1 MKLRL
6 LVAAT
11 IAALTLTAGSVGAQ
25 DTTSEK
31 GKLSYAIGYKTGID
45 IARLQARGEQID
57 INAVIKAL
65 QDAVAKKDP
74 AVPAEQLGQSIE
86 SMQKRLAAKAKAEF
100 DKMAAENKT
109 KSDTFL
115 AQNKGKSGVKTLAS
129 GVQYRVLE
137 AGSGGAKPNQTS
149 QVQISYKGTLPDG
162 RVIVDTAQAA
172 PNQPAG
178 PVSIKVSEIP
188 LSGLREVLQMMPTG
202 ARWEVVMPGNAAYGT
217 TVEAGELA
225 NQAVVFDVKLVGV
238 K

>member
-11 IAALTLTAGSVGAQ
+11 LAALTLTAGVVAAQ

-31 GKLSYAIGYKTGID
+31 GKLSYALGYKTGID
-45 IARLQARGEQID
+45 IARLQARGEQVD
-57 INAVIKAL
+57 INTVIKAL

-74 AVPAEQLGQSIE
+74 AVPAEQLGASIE

-109 KSDTFL
+109 KSDAFL
-115 AQNKGKSGVKTLAS
+115 AQNKSKSGVKTLAS
-129 GVQYRVLE
+129 GVQYRVVE
-137 AGSGGAKPNQTS
+137 AGAGAKPTQAS
-149 QVQISYKGTLPDG
+149 QVMISFKGTLPDG

-172 PNQPAG
+172 ANQPAG
-178 PVSIKVSEIP
+178 PQSFKVSEIP
-188 LSGLREVLQMMPTG
+188 LPGLREALQMMPTG
-202 ARWEVVMPGNAAYGT
+202 ARWEVVMPANAAYGT
-217 TVEAGELA
+217 TIDAGEMA
-225 NQAVVFDVKLVGV
+225 NQAVVFDVKLVSI

>member
-11 IAALTLTAGSVGAQ
+11 LAALTLTVGTVGAQ

-31 GKLSYAIGYKTGID
+31 GKLSYAIGFKTGID

-57 INAVIKAL
+57 IATVIKAL
-65 QDAVAKKDP
+65 QDAVTKKDP

-86 SMQKRLAAKAKAEF
+86 NMQKRLAAKAKAEF

-109 KSDTFL
+109 KSDAFL

-129 GVQYRVLE
+129 GVQYRVIE
-137 AGSGGAKPNQTS
+137 AGAGAKPTQAS

-188 LSGLREVLQMMPTG
+188 LPGLREALQLMPNG

-217 TVEAGELA
+217 TIEAGEMA
-225 NQAVVFDVKLVGV
+225 NQAVVFDVKLVSF

>member
-11 IAALTLTAGSVGAQ
+11 LAALTLTVGTVGAQ

-31 GKLSYAIGYKTGID
+31 GKLSYAIGFKTGID

-57 INAVIKAL
+57 IATVIKAL

-86 SMQKRLAAKAKAEF
+86 NMQKRLAAKAKAEF

-109 KSDTFL
+109 KSDAFL

-129 GVQYRVLE
+129 GVQYRVIE
-137 AGSGGAKPNQTS
+137 AGAGAKPTQAS

-188 LSGLREVLQMMPTG
+188 LPGLREALQLMPNG

-217 TVEAGELA
+217 TIEAGEMA
-225 NQAVVFDVKLVGV
+225 NQAVVFDVKLVSF

>member
-11 IAALTLTAGSVGAQ
+11 LAALTLTAGAVAAQ

-31 GKLSYAIGYKTGID
+31 GKLSYAIGFKTGID
-45 IARLQARGEQID
+45 IARLQARGEQVD
-57 INAVIKAL
+57 INTVIKAL

-86 SMQKRLAAKAKAEF
+86 NMQKRLAAKAKAEF

-115 AQNKGKSGVKTLAS
+115 AQNKGKSGVKTLPS
-129 GVQYRVLE
+129 GVQYRVVE
-137 AGSGGAKPNQTS
+137 AGAGAKPTQAS

-172 PNQPAG
+172 GPNQPAG

-188 LSGLREVLQMMPTG
+188 LSGLREALQMMPTG
-202 ARWEVVMPGNAAYGT
+202 ARWEVVMPGSAAYGT
-217 TVEAGELA
+217 TIEAGEMA
-225 NQAVVFDVKLVGV
+225 NQAVVFDLKLVSV

>member
-11 IAALTLTAGSVGAQ
+11 LAALTLTAGAVSAQ

-45 IARLQARGEQID
+45 IARLQARGEQVD
-57 INAVIKAL
+57 INTVIKAL

-86 SMQKRLAAKAKAEF
+86 NMQKRLAAKAKAEF

-129 GVQYRVLE
+129 GVQYRVIE
-137 AGSGGAKPNQTS
+137 AGNGAKPTQAS

-178 PVSIKVSEIP
+178 PVTIKVSEIP
-188 LSGLREVLQMMPTG
+188 LSGLREALQLMPTG

-217 TVEAGELA
+217 TIEAGEMA
-225 NQAVVFDVKLVGV
+225 NQAVVFDVKLVSV

>member
-11 IAALTLTAGSVGAQ
+11 LAALTLTVGTVGAQ

-31 GKLSYAIGYKTGID
+31 GKLSYAIGFKTGID

-57 INAVIKAL
+57 IATVIKAL

-86 SMQKRLAAKAKAEF
+86 NMQKRLAAKAKAEF
-100 DKMAAENKT
+100 DKLAADNKT
-109 KSDTFL
+109 KSDAFL

-129 GVQYRVLE
+129 GVQYRVIE
-137 AGSGGAKPNQTS
+137 AGAGAKPTQAS

-188 LSGLREVLQMMPTG
+188 LPGLREALQLMPNG

-217 TVEAGELA
+217 TIEAGEMA
-225 NQAVVFDVKLVGV
+225 NQAVVFDVKLVSF

>member
-11 IAALTLTAGSVGAQ
+11 LAALTLTAGAVSAQ

-31 GKLSYAIGYKTGID
+31 GKLSYAIGFRIGMD
-45 IARLQARGEQID
+45 IAELQARGEQVD
-57 INAVIKAL
+57 VATVIKAL

-74 AVPAEQLGQSIE
+74 AVPAKQLGLSIE
-86 SMQKRLAAKAKAEF
+86 NMQTRLDARAKAAFE
-100 DKMAAENKT
+100 KMSAENKT

-115 AQNKGKSGVKTLAS
+115 AQNKAKAGVKALAS
-129 GVQYRVLE
+129 GVQYRVIE
-137 AGSGGAKPNQTS
+137 AGAGAKPTQAS
-149 QVQISYKGTLPDG
+149 QVLISYKGTLPSG
-162 RVIVDTAQAA
+162 RVIVDTDDAA

-188 LSGLREVLQMMPTG
+188 LSGLREALQMMPTG
-202 ARWEVVMPGNAAYGT
+202 ARWEVVMPATAAYGT
-217 TVEAGELA
+217 TIEAGQMA
-225 NQAVVFDVKLVGV
+225 NQAVVFDVKLVSI

>member
-1 MKLRL
+1 L

-11 IAALTLTAGSVGAQ
+11 LAALTLTAGAVSAQ

-45 IARLQARGEQID
+45 IARLQARGEQVD
-57 INAVIKAL
+57 INTVIKAL

-86 SMQKRLAAKAKAEF
+86 NMQKRLAAKAKAEF

-115 AQNKGKSGVKTLAS
+115 AQNKAKSGVKTLTS
-129 GVQYRVLE
+129 GVQYRVIE
-137 AGSGGAKPNQTS
+137 AGNGAKPTQAS

-178 PVSIKVSEIP
+178 PVTIKVSEIP
-188 LSGLREVLQMMPTG
+188 LSGLREALQMMPTG
-202 ARWEVVMPGNAAYGT
+202 ARWEVVMPGSAAYGT
-217 TVEAGELA
+217 TIEAGEMA
-225 NQAVVFDVKLVGV
+225 NQAVVFDVKLVSV

>member
-11 IAALTLTAGSVGAQ
+11 LAALTLTAGAVSAQ

-31 GKLSYAIGYKTGID
+31 GKLSYAIGFKTGID

-57 INAVIKAL
+57 IATVIKAL

-86 SMQKRLAAKAKAEF
+86 NMQKRLAAKAKAEF
-100 DKMAAENKT
+100 DKLAAENKT

-129 GVQYRVLE
+129 GVQYRVIE
-137 AGSGGAKPNQTS
+137 AGSGAKPTQAS

-178 PVSIKVSEIP
+178 PVTIKVSEIP
-188 LSGLREVLQMMPTG
+188 LPGLREALQLMPNG

-217 TVEAGELA
+217 TIEAGDMA
-225 NQAVVFDVKLVGV
+225 NQAVVFDVKLVSF

>member
-11 IAALTLTAGSVGAQ
+11 LAALTLTAGAVSAQ

-31 GKLSYAIGYKTGID
+31 GKLSYAIGFRIGMD
-45 IARLQARGEQID
+45 VAQLQARGEQVD
-57 INAVIKAL
+57 VATVIKAL

-74 AVPAEQLGQSIE
+74 AVPAEQLGLSIVN
-86 SMQKRLAAKAKAEF
+86 MQKRLAARAL
-100 DKMAAENKT
+100 AENKT

-115 AQNKGKSGVKTLAS
+115 AQNKAKAGVKTLAS
-129 GVQYRVLE
+129 GVQYRVIE
-137 AGSGGAKPNQTS
+137 AGAGAKPTQAS
-149 QVQISYKGTLPDG
+149 LVQISYKGTLPSG
-162 RVIVDTAQAA
+162 RVIVDTADAA

-188 LSGLREVLQMMPTG
+188 LSGLREALQMMPTG
-202 ARWEVVMPGNAAYGT
+202 ARWEVVMPATAAYGT
-217 TVEAGELA
+217 TIEAGEMA
-225 NQAVVFDVKLVGV
+225 NQAVVFDVKLVSI

>member
-11 IAALTLTAGSVGAQ
+11 LAALTLTAGAVSAQ

-45 IARLQARGEQID
+45 IARLQARGEQVD
-57 INAVIKAL
+57 INTVIKAL

-86 SMQKRLAAKAKAEF
+86 NMQKRLAAKAKAEF

-115 AQNKGKSGVKTLAS
+115 AQNKAKSGVKTLTS
-129 GVQYRVLE
+129 GVQYRVIE
-137 AGSGGAKPNQTS
+137 AGNGAKPTQAS

-178 PVSIKVSEIP
+178 PVTIKVSEIP
-188 LSGLREVLQMMPTG
+188 LSGLREALQMMPTG
-202 ARWEVVMPGNAAYGT
+202 ARWEVVMPGSAAYGT
-217 TVEAGELA
+217 TIEAGEMA
-225 NQAVVFDVKLVGV
+225 NQAVVFDVKLVSV

>member
-11 IAALTLTAGSVGAQ
+11 LAALTLTAGAVSAQ

-31 GKLSYAIGYKTGID
+31 GKLSYAIGFKTGID
-45 IARLQARGEQID
+45 IARLQARGEQVD
-57 INAVIKAL
+57 IATVIKAL

-74 AVPAEQLGQSIE
+74 AVPAEQLGLSIE

-100 DKMAAENKT
+100 DKLASENKT

-115 AQNKGKSGVKTLAS
+115 AQNKAKAGVKTLAS
-129 GVQYRVLE
+129 GVQYRVVE
-137 AGSGGAKPNQTS
+137 AGAGAKPTQAS
-149 QVQISYKGTLPDG
+149 QVQISYKGSLPDG

-188 LSGLREVLQMMPTG
+188 LSGLREALQMMPTG
-202 ARWEVVMPGNAAYGT
+202 ARWEVVMPGTAAYGT
-217 TVEAGELA
+217 TIDAGEMA
-225 NQAVVFDVKLVGV
+225 NQAVVFDVKLVSV

>member
-11 IAALTLTAGSVGAQ
+11 LAALTLTAGAVSAQ

-31 GKLSYAIGYKTGID
+31 GKLSYAIGFKTGID

-57 INAVIKAL
+57 IATVIKAL

-86 SMQKRLAAKAKAEF
+86 NMQKRLAAKAKAEF
-100 DKMAAENKT
+100 DKLAAENKT

-129 GVQYRVLE
+129 GVQYRVIE
-137 AGSGGAKPNQTS
+137 AGSGAKPTQAS

-188 LSGLREVLQMMPTG
+188 LSGLREALQLMPTG
-202 ARWEVVMPGNAAYGT
+202 ARWEVVMPGTAAYGT
-217 TVEAGELA
+217 TIEAGEMA
-225 NQAVVFDVKLVGV
+225 NQAVVFDVKLVSF

>member
-11 IAALTLTAGSVGAQ
+11 LAALTLTAGAVSAQ

-31 GKLSYAIGYKTGID
+31 GKLSYAIGFKTGID
-45 IARLQARGEQID
+45 IARLQARGEQVD
-57 INAVIKAL
+57 VATVIKAL

-74 AVPAEQLGQSIE
+74 AVPAEQLGLSIE
-86 SMQKRLAAKAKAEF
+86 NMQKRLAAKAKAEF
-100 DKMAAENKT
+100 DKMSTENKT

-115 AQNKGKSGVKTLAS
+115 AQNKAKAGVKTLAS
-129 GVQYRVLE
+129 GVQYRVVE
-137 AGSGGAKPNQTS
+137 AGAGAKPTQAS

-188 LSGLREVLQMMPTG
+188 LSGLREALQMMPTG
-202 ARWEVVMPGNAAYGT
+202 ARWEVVMPGTAAYGT
-217 TVEAGELA
+217 TIEAGEMA
-225 NQAVVFDVKLVGV
+225 NQAVVFDVKLVSI

>member
-11 IAALTLTAGSVGAQ
+11 LAALTLTAGAVSAQ

-31 GKLSYAIGYKTGID
+31 GKLSYAIGFKTGID

-57 INAVIKAL
+57 VATVIKAL

-100 DKMAAENKT
+100 DKLAAENKT
-109 KSDTFL
+109 KSDAFL
-115 AQNKGKSGVKTLAS
+115 AQNKAKSGVKTLAS
-129 GVQYRVLE
+129 GVQYRVIE
-137 AGSGGAKPNQTS
+137 AGAGAKPTQAS

-188 LSGLREVLQMMPTG
+188 LPGLREALQLMPNG

-217 TVEAGELA
+217 TIEAGEMA
-225 NQAVVFDVKLVGV
+225 NQAVVFDVKLVSF

>member
-11 IAALTLTAGSVGAQ
+11 LAALTLTAGAVSAQ

-31 GKLSYAIGYKTGID
+31 GKLSYAIGFKTGID

-57 INAVIKAL
+57 VATVIKAL

-86 SMQKRLAAKAKAEF
+86 NMQKRLSAKAKAEF
-100 DKMAAENKT
+100 DKLAAENKT
-109 KSDTFL
+109 KSDTFM
-115 AQNKGKSGVKTLAS
+115 AQNKGKGGVKTLAS
-129 GVQYRVLE
+129 GVQYRVIE
-137 AGSGGAKPNQTS
+137 AGSGAKPTQAS

-178 PVSIKVSEIP
+178 PVTIKVSEIP
-188 LSGLREVLQMMPTG
+188 LAGLREALQLMPNG

-217 TVEAGELA
+217 TIEAGEMA
-225 NQAVVFDVKLVGV
+225 NQAVVFDVKLVSF

>member
-11 IAALTLTAGSVGAQ
+11 LAALTLTAGAVSAQ

-31 GKLSYAIGYKTGID
+31 GKLSYAIGFKTGID
-45 IARLQARGEQID
+45 IARLQARGEQVD
-57 INAVIKAL
+57 VATVIKAM
-65 QDAVAKKDP
+65 QDAIAKKDP
-74 AVPAEQLGQSIE
+74 AVPAEQLGLSIE
-86 SMQKRLAAKAKAEF
+86 NMQKRLAAKAKAEF
-100 DKMAAENKT
+100 DKMSAENKT

-115 AQNKGKSGVKTLAS
+115 AQNKAKAGVKTLAS
-129 GVQYRVLE
+129 GVQYRVVE
-137 AGSGGAKPNQTS
+137 AGAGAKPTQAS
-149 QVQISYKGTLPDG
+149 QVQISYKGSLPDG

-188 LSGLREVLQMMPTG
+188 LSGLREALQMMPTG
-202 ARWEVVMPGNAAYGT
+202 ARWEVVMPGTAAYGT
-217 TVEAGELA
+217 TIEAGEMA
-225 NQAVVFDVKLVGV
+225 NQAVVFDVKLVSI

>member
-11 IAALTLTAGSVGAQ
+11 LAALTLTAGAVSAQ

-31 GKLSYAIGYKTGID
+31 GKLSYAIGFKTGID

-57 INAVIKAL
+57 VATVIKAL

-86 SMQKRLAAKAKAEF
+86 NMQKRLSAKAKAEF
-100 DKMAAENKT
+100 DKLAAENKT

-115 AQNKGKSGVKTLAS
+115 AQNKGKGGVKTLAS
-129 GVQYRVLE
+129 GVQYRVIE
-137 AGSGGAKPNQTS
+137 AGSGAKPTQAS

-178 PVSIKVSEIP
+178 PVTIKVSEIP
-188 LSGLREVLQMMPTG
+188 LAGLREALQLMPNG
-202 ARWEVVMPGNAAYGT
+202 ARWEVVMPGSAAYGT
-217 TVEAGELA
+217 TIEAGEMA
-225 NQAVVFDVKLVGV
+225 NQAVVFDVKLVSF

>member
-11 IAALTLTAGSVGAQ
+11 LAALTLTAGAVSAQ

-31 GKLSYAIGYKTGID
+31 GKLSYAIGFKTGID

-57 INAVIKAL
+57 IATVIKAL

-86 SMQKRLAAKAKAEF
+86 NMQKRLAAKAKAEF
-100 DKMAAENKT
+100 DKLAAENKT

-129 GVQYRVLE
+129 GVQYRVIE
-137 AGSGGAKPNQTS
+137 AGAGAKPTQAS

-188 LSGLREVLQMMPTG
+188 LSGLREALQLMPTG
-202 ARWEVVMPGNAAYGT
+202 ARWEVVMPGSAAYGT
-217 TVEAGELA
+217 TIEAGEMA
-225 NQAVVFDVKLVGV
+225 NQAVVFDVKLVSF